1 MKHGANWG
9 IFLPYGLH
17 HLRER
22 ERERGSEVAFFFQSD
37 EMEGC
42 EQEYISI
49 YMPLLCSVY
58 FA

>member
-22 ERERGSEVAFFFQSD
+22 ERERGSEVAFFFSRVMKWKD
-37 EMEGC
+37 VNRN
-42 EQEYISI
+42 I
-49 YMPLLCSVY
+49 
-58 FA
+58 